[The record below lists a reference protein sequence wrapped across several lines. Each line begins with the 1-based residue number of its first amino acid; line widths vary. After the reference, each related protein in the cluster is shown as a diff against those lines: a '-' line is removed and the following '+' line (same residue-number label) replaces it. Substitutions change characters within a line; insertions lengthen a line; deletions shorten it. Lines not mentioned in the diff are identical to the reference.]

1 MKIPIYVVSFLLL
14 FVSFILNIVFVVL
27 WIRNMILILLL
38 VVYAVLVLL
47 ADQNSDYVLFLSVD
61 NF

>member
-27 WIRNMILILLL
+27 WIRDMILILLL